1 MLEVDFKQLKI
12 ENKQYLEKIEEK
24 NNEMTKLKK
33 MVGLVT
39 QTLNYRKV
47 IESFWKIF
55 KIQDLRTS
63 FFFQKQLA
71 QFSKESELIKAEM
84 ATRKSILDKVE
95 NETIVVE
102 KEHLKE
108 ETKNRRLR
116 EQLENYKVPEV
127 NDYVQTE
134 SHLYNLQKELK
145 VWERKVE
152 IAEVIN

>member
-1 MLEVDFKQLKI
+1 M
-12 ENKQYLEKIEEK
+12 
-24 NNEMTKLKK
+24 
-33 MVGLVT
+33 
-39 QTLNYRKV
+39 
-47 IESFWKIF
+47 
-55 KIQDLRTS
+55 RTS